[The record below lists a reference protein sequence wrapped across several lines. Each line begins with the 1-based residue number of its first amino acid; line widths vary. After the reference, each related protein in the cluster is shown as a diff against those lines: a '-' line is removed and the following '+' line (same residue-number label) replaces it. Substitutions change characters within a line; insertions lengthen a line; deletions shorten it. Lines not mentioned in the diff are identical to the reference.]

1 MERKT
6 GLGKNN
12 ISILGG
18 GSWGTA
24 LALLQV
30 QCGRNVT
37 LWEFQND
44 LAAQLSKTR
53 ENKTF
58 LPGFRLPESVHI
70 TSDLEE
76 AVSRSDYI
84 AFVVPSHVL
93 RSVVHGVALYVDDS
107 KKFISAT
114 KGIENGTLMRMSEII
129 TEELRHVSN
138 VPVAVLSGPSFAAE
152 VAREAPTAV
161 VAASADETY
170 AREVQGLFMCPT
182 FRVYAN
188 TDVTGVE
195 LGGSFKNVIAIAS
208 GIVDGVGF
216 GDNTKA
222 ALLTRGIVEM
232 TRLGEKLGADPKTFP
247 GLSGMGDLILTC
259 MGKLSRNLHVGFELG
274 KGKELDDILGDMVNV
289 AEGVKTAQSVRELSR
304 REGIETPIMEKVCQ
318 ILFDGVN
325 PHDAVIDL
333 MTRGPKKEH

>member
-1 MERKT
+1 MEQKT
-6 GLGKNN
+6 SSGKNN

-24 LALLQV
+24 LALMQT
-30 QCGRNVT
+30 QSGWNVT
-37 LWEFQND
+37 LWEFQKD
-44 LAAQLSKTR
+44 LAAQMSKIR
-53 ENKTF
+53 ENRTF
-58 LPGFRLPESVHI
+58 LPGFKLPESLRI

-93 RSVVHGVALYVDDS
+93 RSVVQGVAPYVDDS

-129 TEELRHVSN
+129 IQELSNVSN
-138 VPVAVLSGPSFAAE
+138 VPIAVLSGPSFAAE
-152 VAREAPTAV
+152 VARGLPTAV
-161 VAASADETY
+161 VAASADEAY
-170 AREVQGLFMCPT
+170 AREVQGIFMCPS

-195 LGGSFKNVIAIAS
+195 LGGSFKNIIAIAS
-208 GIVDGVGF
+208 GIADGVGF
-216 GDNTKA
+216 GDNSKA

-232 TRLGEKLGADPKTFP
+232 TRLGEKLGANPKTFS

-274 KGKELDDILGDMVNV
+274 KGKGLDDILGEMVNV
-289 AEGVKTAQSVRELSR
+289 AEGVKTAQAVRELSR
-304 REGIETPIMEKVCQ
+304 REGVEIPIMEKVCQ

-325 PHDAVIDL
+325 PHDAVVDL
-333 MTRGPKKEH
+333 MTRGPKTEH